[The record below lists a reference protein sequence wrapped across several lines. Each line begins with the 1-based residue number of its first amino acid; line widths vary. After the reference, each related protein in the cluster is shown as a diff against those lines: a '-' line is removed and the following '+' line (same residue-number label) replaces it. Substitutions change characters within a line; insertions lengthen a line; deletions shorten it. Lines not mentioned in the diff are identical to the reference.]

1 MPGSRWWQ
9 CGVIVG
15 LLGAAA
21 CGGAEGNACDNA
33 GAEGCACTPLGR
45 CQAGLDCLAG
55 LCIDPAAGVSTV
67 QPSSASTVD
76 PGETG
81 ETGGTTGDPT
91 DSSDSNGSATATTAT
106 SATTATTATT
116 EPPAVCGDGNVDPGE
131 VCDDGNE
138 VDDDACGNDCAPP
151 SGPVL
156 EFVDPVATI
165 VLGTKSGSTFG
176 DSCKGPLR
184 GIGGFEVQDQ
194 FINQVFGDCAIA
206 TLVPAAG
213 GHEIE
218 LTKGAA
224 LPAHGV
230 ASGTAIDSTCP
241 AGKVV
246 VGFSAFEDGL
256 GLSGLQLFCAS
267 LSVWP
272 DTLEPIIGLEEPLPL
287 VGGLGTG
294 GLGQAY
300 CPENFVAIGILGFIE
315 GQGDSLIAFGLQCAR
330 PVAK

>member
-1 MPGSRWWQ
+1 MPSSRWWQ

-45 CQAGLDCLAG
+45 CQAGLDCLVG
-55 LCIDPAAGVSTV
+55 VCIDPAAGASTV
-67 QPSSASTVD
+67 QPSGASTVD

-81 ETGGTTGDPT
+81 ETGDPGGPTGDPT
-91 DSSDSNGSATATTAT
+91 DSSDSNGSATATTD
-106 SATTATTATT
+106 TT

-131 VCDDGNE
+131 VCDDGNK
-138 VDDDACGNDCAPP
+138 VDDDACSNDCAPP

-156 EFVDPVATI
+156 EFVDPVTTI
-165 VLGTKSGSTFG
+165 VLGTKTGSTFG

-194 FINQVFGDCAIA
+194 YINQIFGDCAIA
-206 TLVPAAG
+206 TLVPADG
-213 GHEIE
+213 GHKLE

-230 ASGTAIDSTCP
+230 ASGTAINSSCP
-241 AGKVV
+241 AGEVV
-246 VGFSAFEDGL
+246 VGYSAFEDGL
-256 GLSGLQLFCAS
+256 GLSGLQLFCAP

-272 DTLEPIIGLEEPLPL
+272 DTLEPIIGLEDPLPL
-287 VGGLGTG
+287 VGGLGMG

-300 CPENFVAIGILGFIE
+300 CPENFVAIGILGFIDD
-315 GQGDSLIAFGLQCAR
+315 QADSLVAFGLRCAR